1 MTKEMG
7 EPEEKQIK
15 EKKKKFI
22 QQTEIYKKGDTGF
35 RKHKLYNTSFKT
47 RLLN

>member
-22 QQTEIYKKGDTGF
+22 QQTEI
-35 RKHKLYNTSFKT
+35 
-47 RLLN
+47 